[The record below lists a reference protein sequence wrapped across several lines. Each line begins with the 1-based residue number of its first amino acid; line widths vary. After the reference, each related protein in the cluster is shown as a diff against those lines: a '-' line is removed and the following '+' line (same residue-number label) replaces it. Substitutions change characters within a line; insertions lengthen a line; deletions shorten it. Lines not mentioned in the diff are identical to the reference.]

1 MPNKKGDDA
10 EVLTPGGP
18 RSKAVVHHVKSGETV
33 NGTEVKEEPQ
43 GMRPDSGLGKERMEP
58 AGMRPQSTGNKP
70 ESSAKGPAPG
80 TEPAGMRP
88 ESTTYKTE
96 NGTKQP
102 AQRPEPAGMR
112 PESSDD
118 KSESAEEAPAYQ
130 TEPAGMRPESLAYE
144 IEARKT
150 ATEGGTPHGM
160 IPKIA
165 YQGQGDEPTGMRPMS
180 VAVHVEDAVTPA
192 GSDLVRTPGGY
203 RLKSVVHQIEPGAML
218 TMAGD
223 VLKKMDVAGRELRSF
238 GVLRARPTLEPL
250 MPGNVAHEVPLAG
263 ITAADAAVV
272 PALGSGWISYAYWT
286 NNTGRPM
293 TRFSTQWVVPPA
305 PATNHNQTIFLF
317 NGIQNSTMIYQP
329 VLQWGPSAAGGG
341 AFWSVAS
348 WYVDGQ
354 GGPAFHTNLVRVNPG
369 QVLTGVMWQ
378 TGHPGNLFNYN
389 CEFTGIANTA
399 LPINNVEELTW
410 NIETLE
416 AYGCQQCSDYP
427 NTNFTAFTGIDF
439 QTSAG
444 RPALNWTRV
453 NQVTDCGQNAR
464 VVSNANPGGEVDIYY
479 RAHVDVAASTAAI
492 NSDGRLETFLRST
505 SGGVWNIWQQVPH
518 AGPWSPISGLGGIV
532 KQPLCSALNSD
543 GRLEI
548 FGIGTDNA
556 AYNNWQMNA
565 HAGPWSGW
573 NRLGG
578 WVSQLAVA
586 RNSDGR
592 LELFGI
598 GSDGA
603 LYNMW
608 QMNPHAG
615 PWSGWNRLG
624 GWVKQICVSL
634 NTDGRLE
641 VFGIGSDNALYNI
654 WQTVPHAGPW
664 SGWNRLGGWVKQ
676 IVSDVNSDGRLEV
689 FAIGSDNA
697 LYDIWQTAPHAGPW
711 SGWNRLG
718 GWVKQIAS
726 KINSDGRLEVFGI
739 GSDNALYNI
748 WQTVPHAGPWS
759 GWNRLGG
766 WISQVSVERNSDG
779 RLEAFGIGSDSNL
792 YNIWQVN
799 PHAGP
804 WSGWNRL
811 T

>member
-1 MPNKKGDDA
+1 MPKKEIPTKDEE
-10 EVLTPGGP
+10 EVLTPGGMRP
-18 RSKAVVHHVKSGETV
+18 KSAVHHVEPGQMVEETADVSTETESKSVVSDAEPEESAMDA
-33 NGTEVKEEPQ
+33 GTRYEPA
-43 GMRPDSGLGKERMEP
+43 GMRPKSNLDLGAHEDPPGMRPNSNLDSGTHEEPAGMRPKSNLDLGMHEEP
-58 AGMRPQSTGNKP
+58 AGMRPQSNLNVVTR
-70 ESSAKGPAPG
+70 E
-80 TEPAGMRP
+80 EPAGMRP
-88 ESTTYKTE
+88 K
-96 NGTKQP
+96 
-102 AQRPEPAGMR
+102 
-112 PESSDD
+112 
-118 KSESAEEAPAYQ
+118 
-130 TEPAGMRPESLAYE
+130 
-144 IEARKT
+144 
-150 ATEGGTPHGM
+150 
-160 IPKIA
+160 
-165 YQGQGDEPTGMRPMS
+165 S
-180 VAVHVEDAVTPA
+180 VAVSGTSYGPSGSHAMSAPSDVTMNAPA
-192 GSDLVRTPGGY
+192 SGDLVRTPGGY
-203 RLKSVVHQIEPGAML
+203 RNKSMVHPIEPGHYLELAD
-218 TMAGD
+218 GNI
-223 VLKKMDVAGRELRSF
+223 KKMQISGREVLNFGPLR
-238 GVLRARPTLEPL
+238 LRPSLEPL
-250 MPGNVAHEVPLAG
+250 MPGNVSQATDLPARG
-263 ITAADAAVV
+263 MSTAAVV
-272 PALGSGWISYAYWT
+272 PALASGWISYAYWT
-286 NNTGRPM
+286 NSTGHAVS
-293 TRFSTQWVVPPA
+293 RFSTTWVVPPP
-305 PATNHNQTIFLF
+305 PATNHGQTIFLF

-341 AFWSVAS
+341 NYWSVAS

-354 GGPAFHTNLVRVNPG
+354 GGLAFHTNLVQVNPG
-369 QVLTGVMWQ
+369 DVLVGVMWQ
-378 TGHPGNLFNYN
+378 TGQSGTQFSYN
-389 CEFTGIANTA
+389 CDFTGIANTA
-399 LPINNVEELTW
+399 LPISNVQELTW

-427 NTNFTAFTGIDF
+427 DTNFTAFVGIDF

-453 NQVTDCGQNAR
+453 NAISDCGQNAR

-479 RAHVDVAASTAAI
+479 RQHVDVQESTAAI
-492 NSDGRLETFLRST
+492 NNDGRLETFLRAT
-505 SGGVWNIWQQVPH
+505 SGSVWNIWQKFPH

-532 KQPLCSALNSD
+532 LRPVCSALNTD

-548 FGIGTDNA
+548 FGVGTDNA
-556 AYNNWQMNA
+556 AYNNWQTAA

-586 RNSDGR
+586 CNSDGR

-608 QMNPHAG
+608 QTAPHAG

-654 WQTVPHAGPW
+654 WQTAAHAGPW

-689 FAIGSDNA
+689 FGIGSDNA
-697 LYDIWQTAPHAGPW
+697 VYNIWQTAAHAGPW

-718 GWVKQIAS
+718 GWVKQVIS
-726 KINSDGRLEVFGI
+726 KRNSDGRLEVFGI

-766 WISQVSVERNSDG
+766 WVSQISTERNSDG
-779 RLEAFGIGSDSNL
+779 RLEVFGIGSDSNL
-792 YNIWQVN
+792 YNIWQTA

-804 WSGWNRL
+804 WSGFNRL